1 LSSRSSEE
9 DSSSGS
15 SDEAEAEPRNPRFR
29 DLYETTGEMYLVCL
43 LADAKTISFEE
54 AVRDPK
60 WKTAM
65 DEEMKAIEKNKTWE
79 MTDLPKGHKPIGV
92 NWVYKKK
99 MTLQGTIERHKA
111 RLIVKGYR
119 QKAGI
124 DYDEVF
130 ALVAR
135 MKTIWLLI
143 SQATQN
149 EWQIHQMDVKS
160 TFLNGVLKEVYVEQ
174 PFGYI
179 NLGNEHKV
187 LGLKKALYGLKQV
200 PRAWNTRIDSY
211 FKENDFKQCPFE
223 VTIYVKARKDEILI
237 VALYVDDLI
246 FMGNNQML
254 IYEFKKEMK
263 LEFKMTNLR
272 MMIDLE
278 IR

>member
-1 LSSRSSEE
+1 
-9 DSSSGS
+9 
-15 SDEAEAEPRNPRFR
+15 
-29 DLYETTGEMYLVCL
+29 
-43 LADAKTISFEE
+43 
-54 AVRDPK
+54 
-60 WKTAM
+60 
-65 DEEMKAIEKNKTWE
+65 
-79 MTDLPKGHKPIGV
+79 
-92 NWVYKKK
+92 
-99 MTLQGTIERHKA
+99 
-111 RLIVKGYR
+111 
-119 QKAGI
+119 
-124 DYDEVF
+124 
-130 ALVAR
+130 

-160 TFLNGVLKEVYVEQ
+160 TFLNGVLEEVYVEQ

-187 LGLKKALYGLKQV
+187 LGLKKALYGLNQV